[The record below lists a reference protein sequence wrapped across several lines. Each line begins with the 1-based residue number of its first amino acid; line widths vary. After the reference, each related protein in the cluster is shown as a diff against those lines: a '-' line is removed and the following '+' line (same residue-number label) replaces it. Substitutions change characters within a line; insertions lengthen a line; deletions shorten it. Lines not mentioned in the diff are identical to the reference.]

1 MFLFVKCIF
10 TPFTHFVLI
19 NTYFVNFFCL
29 VCSLPNK
36 SANSVS
42 LVPYLHISKI
52 STTGL
57 LPAYFSKFLKI
68 FFFIFFQDLSNSFK
82 INAQGMRELCLKFDR
97 DICVRWPWDLL
108 ENCWRYIL
116 EIFLRWVINKGMYF
130 HFDLFEWNLAFSDA
144 NMIFQTPQTWT
155 FCPIST
161 DPPPPS
167 LQN

>member
-1 MFLFVKCIF
+1 MGFDTIE
-10 TPFTHFVLI
+10 I
-19 NTYFVNFFCL
+19 NL
-29 VCSLPNK
+29 VF
-36 SANSVS
+36 
-42 LVPYLHISKI
+42 Y
-52 STTGL
+52 
-57 LPAYFSKFLKI
+57 
-68 FFFIFFQDLSNSFK
+68 FFQDLSNSFK

-155 FCPIST
+155 FCPTSA
-161 DPPPPS
+161 DPPPPLKTRAPLS
-167 LQN
+167 YYKLLGFENSQCRKG